1 MTVLYSCGQGETLIN
16 KAVLSLAQFISPV
29 TPVCSC
35 WLSLVLLFSTA
46 CTFFPQVTTKIVVWM
61 LSTSSSLNV
70 LSSSLPASPSLSLW
84 LWLTAPG
91 MRAGPSF
98 GWHQR
103 AGNSSSIK
111 ASSHESLLRGLQ
123 PRAATSS
130 WGEAWEGGTDGIG
143 RKKKKTQSDRGDNEV
158 AVATS
163 QRGSLAR
170 QPLRANITCRGGA
183 KWESS
188 SYVLS
193 NLFVS
198 CFRNV

>member
-70 LSSSLPASPSLSLW
+70 LSSSLPASPSLSLA
-84 LWLTAPG
+84 LTHCS
-91 MRAGPSF
+91 RAGPSF
-98 GWHQR
+98 RWHQR

-143 RKKKKTQSDRGDNEV
+143 RKKKKTKVTE
-158 AVATS
+158 A
-163 QRGSLAR
+163 
-170 QPLRANITCRGGA
+170 IM
-183 KWESS
+183 KWQ
-188 SYVLS
+188 
-193 NLFVS
+193 
-198 CFRNV
+198 

>member
-1 MTVLYSCGQGETLIN
+1 MTVLYSCGHGETLIN

-98 GWHQR
+98 RWHQR

-143 RKKKKTQSDRGDNEV
+143 RKKKKPKVTE
-158 AVATS
+158 A
-163 QRGSLAR
+163 
-170 QPLRANITCRGGA
+170 IM
-183 KWESS
+183 KWQ
-188 SYVLS
+188 
-193 NLFVS
+193 
-198 CFRNV
+198 